1 MIAEGTSPEEAKNK
15 IWMYDVH
22 GLIVQVSFIQ
32 WKKNRI
38 KLILTLWN
46 SYKVSYRHTYFASYC
61 SC

>member
-1 MIAEGTSPEEAKNK
+1 
-15 IWMYDVH
+15 MYDVH